1 MCRIVAVIDRRG
13 VQARDPHGLIETMRD
28 TMQAGGPDDAGLAL
42 FTQGAQGT
50 VALGHRRLSVIELSP
65 LGHQPMASSDQRY
78 HIVFNGEIY
87 NHAELRAELIPLGHT
102 FRSHSDTEVILAAY
116 SQWGKESFKRFRG
129 MWAFA
134 IWDNQEQQLLLCRD
148 RIGVKPLYWYHQ
160 GGLTLIAS
168 ELKAL
173 YAHPDLPRRI
183 NPTGMRLFLQYN
195 YIPFPHTI
203 CVGVE
208 KLAPGTWLTINRSG
222 EVARGA
228 YWRLQDA
235 ASRSPSM
242 MDEREATDELE
253 RRLREAFRYRMV
265 SDVPVG
271 LFLSGGVDSSLLLAL
286 LAKESSSKLKTFTI
300 GFAGTGLDEAP
311 YARAIASALGSEHYE
326 MNQDVDAALAIVSKI
341 PDVWDE
347 PFGDAS
353 AIPTWLVAQ
362 FARKH
367 VTVALS
373 ADGGDE
379 LFGGYPKYWRSRDR
393 ARRLEKKW
401 GIDRFRAQ
409 LPRAFINHL
418 GRRYGIGVN
427 KLLKAKEILLSP
439 KTLAHAAFV
448 IGQQTFIDT
457 DIDQLLVNPA
467 ATGTTSFDAWDEFPL
482 DNLNRMMAMD
492 LQTYHVDD
500 IHVKVDR
507 ATMAHGLE
515 GREPLVDHELVEFA
529 QTLPSA
535 MKIRGSTGKN
545 ILRQVLYRH
554 VDRSLIERPKMGFS
568 PPLDRW
574 LANDMAPLVEDFLS
588 EKRTKDVGI
597 FKVSAVSEVRR
608 AFAGRAKDNTQKLW
622 NLVIFEQ
629 WRQRWKFSL

>member
-13 VQARDPHGLIETMRD
+13 AQARDPHGLIEKMRD
-28 TMQAGGPDDAGLAL
+28 TMQAGGPDDAGQA
-42 FTQGAQGT
+42 FFAQQT

-65 LGHQPMASSDQRY
+65 LGHQPMASADQRY
-78 HIVFNGEIY
+78 HMVFNGEIY
-87 NHAELRAELIPLGHT
+87 NHAQLREELIALGHS

-116 SQWGKESFKRFRG
+116 SQWGKAAFKRFRG

-134 IWDNQEQQLLLCRD
+134 LWDDQAQELLLCRD
-148 RIGVKPLYWYHQ
+148 RLGVKPLYWYHQ

-183 NPTGMRLFLQYN
+183 NPTGMRLFFQYN
-195 YIPFPHTI
+195 YIPFPHSI
-203 CVGVE
+203 CLGVE
-208 KLAPGTWLTINRSG
+208 KLAPGTWLTINRHG
-222 EVARGA
+222 AVTRDA

-235 ASRSPSM
+235 ASRPPTT
-242 MDEREATDELE
+242 MDEREVADELE

-286 LAKESSSKLKTFTI
+286 LAKESASKLKTFTI

-311 YARAIASALGSEHYE
+311 YARAIAAALGSEHYE
-326 MNQDVDAALAIVSKI
+326 MNQEVDAALAIVSKI

-379 LFGGYPKYWRSRDR
+379 LFGGYPKYWRSQER
-393 ARRLEKKW
+393 ARRLTKKW
-401 GIDRFRAQ
+401 GIDRLRAQ
-409 LPRAFINHL
+409 LPQALINHL

-427 KLLKAKEILLSP
+427 KLLKSKEILQSNNS
-439 KTLAHAAFV
+439 LAHAAFV
-448 IGQQTFIDT
+448 IGQQTFIDS
-457 DIDQLLVNPA
+457 DMDQLLLKPA
-467 ATGTTSFDAWDEFPL
+467 ATGNTSFDHWNEFPL
-482 DNLNRMMAMD
+482 DDLNRMMAID

-529 QTLPSA
+529 QTIPSA
-535 MKIRGSTGKN
+535 MKIRGGIGKQV
-545 ILRQVLYRH
+545 LRQVLYRH
-554 VDRSLIERPKMGFS
+554 VDRALIDRPKMGFS

-574 LANDMAPLVEDFLS
+574 LAKDMAPLVESCLN
-588 EKRTKDVGI
+588 EQRIKEAGI
-597 FKVSAVSEVRR
+597 FNVKAIAEVRQSFARR
-608 AFAGRAKDNTQKLW
+608 ANDNTQKLW

-629 WRQRWKFSL
+629 WRQRWNFSL